1 MRDMIVDVLYVNVS
15 GGVDATVHPIK
26 AVSAEASG
34 GANLTVIGNTADV
47 EVETSGGADLHTS

>member
-1 MRDMIVDVLYVNVS
+1 MIVDVLYVNVS